1 MCGECSSAAISSA
14 TDAGSSPRVRGMPV
28 GAPALLA
35 RRGIIPACAGNA
47 HPGGASTRKAGDHP
61 RVCGECYGHL
71 FRADRDRG
79 SSPRV
84 RGMPA
89 EAPAVSVPAGIIPA
103 CAGNASGRLCRSG
116 RPADHPR
123 VCGECAHGCPV
134 HFRHAGSSPR
144 VRGMLPLV
152 GVVADL
158 QRIIPAC
165 AGNATVPCVEH
176 PTGGDHP
183 RVCGECDASLL
194 HNRRDQG
201 SSPRVRGMRPSTT
214 AAAAWSRII
223 PACAGNAGTHD
234 RRPCDHG
241 DHPRVCGECSRAA
254 VYCGNRA
261 GSSPRVRG
269 MRILL
274 RRRRE
279 GGRIIPACAGNA
291 PVARHR

>member
-1 MCGECSSAAISSA
+1 MRGEEVHWRGCRRIIPACAGNARPSRTLRSTSKDHPRVCGECSSAAISSA

-144 VRGMLPLV
+144 VRGM
-152 GVVADL
+152 
-158 QRIIPAC
+158 
-165 AGNATVPCVEH
+165 
-176 PTGGDHP
+176 
-183 RVCGECDASLL
+183 
-194 HNRRDQG
+194 
-201 SSPRVRGMRPSTT
+201 RPSTT